1 MGQNPVAT
9 FAKTFSTGANV
20 QDPTTYKNTI
30 DGDMAVLARL
40 GDAFSAHANSTPDM
54 RVYLNPGHIFSGS
67 ALTEIG
73 AYTAGTVTS
82 GSPTVT
88 ITGSVAGISGT
99 MLVSGPGIPAAT
111 TATISGN
118 TVTLSANAT
127 ATQTAAPLVFMQR
140 SAAIT
145 APGSN
150 SRIDRIVADRMTGA
164 VSIITGTPGTT
175 PAAPALTSGVI
186 PIAQVLITSST
197 TAITNSMITDERDT
211 ALLGCLASGQVSIAS
226 ATTTDLGT
234 TKSDNV
240 LITGTTTI
248 TGFGSSASLDAPLY
262 AVTFAAALTLTYN
275 ATSLIIPGAQ
285 NIATAAG
292 DFMTVK
298 NLGSGNWQV
307 MDYQKASGQ
316 NLSVFATT
324 TSIASATTT
333 DLGTVASNSVNITG
347 TTAIT
352 GLGSSASLA
361 NPIYM
366 VKFAGVLTLT
376 YNATSLIIP
385 GAANITTAAG
395 DTMIAEY
402 LGSGNWKVWSYFKL
416 SGASSGNLIN
426 IQVFK
431 TSGTF
436 TPTAGSTKVRHS
448 GIGGGAGAG
457 GVGGAGGN
465 GGQTSVGSILVL
477 GGGIASLSGSTST
490 LGGQG
495 GTPTAGTQ
503 TWTGSAGQNSLGG
516 TSAQGGTGGPGIN
529 GAGAGIGGSTGGGTG
544 TAGAANSGAG
554 GGGGG
559 NNGSVNSSGGAGAG
573 AQGWYYGATSTQTVT
588 IGSGGTAGATNGSQG
603 GSGYILSEEFS

>member
-275 ATSLIIPGAQ
+275 ATSLIIPGA
-285 NIATAAG
+285 
-292 DFMTVK
+292 
-298 NLGSGNWQV
+298 
-307 MDYQKASGQ
+307 
-316 NLSVFATT
+316 
-324 TSIASATTT
+324 
-333 DLGTVASNSVNITG
+333 
-347 TTAIT
+347 
-352 GLGSSASLA
+352 
-361 NPIYM
+361 
-366 VKFAGVLTLT
+366 
-376 YNATSLIIP
+376 
-385 GAANITTAAG
+385 ANITTAAG